1 MDTPTMKH
9 SPLPSEELA
18 AFVAAHPFRSVPE
31 QVLREGRRRILDTL
45 GVALGARRTRPVE
58 ILLSVTREL
67 GGTPQAGVPGLNFR
81 SSVPSVARLLGVMSH
96 LLDFDDT
103 HTPTILH
110 PSGPTLAAALPLAER
125 QEASGRELL
134 AAFTFGV
141 EAGCRVAL
149 ALGPAHY
156 DVGWHVTGTAG
167 TVAAAA
173 ACSRLL
179 RLDEARTHEAL
190 SIAATEAAGQRAQFG
205 AMTKSLHTGNAAAN
219 GALAALLAENGYT
232 AGRRGFEG
240 PRGLLNA
247 ASARPSPGELAA
259 DLGER
264 WETLRIGIK
273 PYSCG
278 VVTHPAIDAMRRL
291 ARLTSASGEEV
302 ERIDLAVHPLVME
315 LTNKR
320 NPRTGLEGKFSIAF
334 AAAITWIEG
343 TARHRQFTDEKVNR
357 PDVKALMDRVCV
369 AGDNSLSQIEARA
382 TVCLRGGKTSS
393 EHIYHATG
401 TPENPIS
408 DEELREKFTEL
419 VEPELGARAVQRIF
433 ACVEKLREDKPLKPL
448 FDALAPAAAVPE

>member
-1 MDTPTMKH
+1 MEH
-9 SPLPSEELA
+9 SRLPSEELA
-18 AFVAAHPFRSVPE
+18 AFVAAHPFSSVPE
-31 QVLREGRRRILDTL
+31 EVLHEGGRRILDTL

-67 GGTPQAGVPGLNFR
+67 GGTPQAGVPGLNLR
-81 SSVPSVARLLGVMSH
+81 TSVPNAARLLGVMSH

-125 QEASGRELL
+125 REASGRELL
-134 AAFTFGV
+134 AAFTLGV

-179 RLDEARTHEAL
+179 SLDEARTHDAL

-247 ASARPSPGELAA
+247 ASSRPSPGELAA

-264 WETLRIGIK
+264 WETLCIGIK

-278 VVTHPAIDAMRRL
+278 VVTHPAIDAVRRL
-291 ARLTSASGEEV
+291 ARLTGASSEEV
-302 ERIDLAVHPLVME
+302 ERIDLGVHPLVME

-334 AAAITWIEG
+334 VAAITWIEG
-343 TARHRQFTDEKVNR
+343 TARHRQFTNEKVNR
-357 PDVKALMDRVCV
+357 PDVQALMGRVCI
-369 AGDNSLSQIEARA
+369 AEDNSLSQIEARA
-382 TVCLRGGKTSS
+382 TVRLRGGKTSS

-401 TPENPIS
+401 TPENPVS

-419 VEPELGARAVQRIF
+419 VEPELGARAVRRIV
-433 ACVEKLREDKPLKPL
+433 ACVEKLREDEPLESL
-448 FDALAPAAAVPE
+448 FGALAPAAAIPE

>member
-1 MDTPTMKH
+1 MM
-9 SPLPSEELA
+9 A
-18 AFVAAHPFRSVPE
+18 
-31 QVLREGRRRILDTL
+31 
-45 GVALGARRTRPVE
+45 
-58 ILLSVTREL
+58 
-67 GGTPQAGVPGLNFR
+67 
-81 SSVPSVARLLGVMSH
+81 H

-110 PSGPTLAAALPLAER
+110 PSGPTLAAALPLAEHR
-125 QEASGRELL
+125 EASGRELL

-179 RLDEARTHEAL
+179 SLDEAKTHNAL

-232 AGRRGFEG
+232 ASRTGFEG

-247 ASARPSPGELAA
+247 ASSRPSPGELAA

-278 VVTHPAIDAMRRL
+278 VVTHPAIDAVRQL
-291 ARLTSASGEEV
+291 ARRTGASGEEV

-343 TARHRQFTDEKVNR
+343 TARHRQFTEEKVNR
-357 PDVKALMDRVCV
+357 PDVKTLMGRVCV
-369 AGDNSLSQIEARA
+369 TEDNSLSQIEARA

-419 VEPELGARAVQRIF
+419 VEPELGARAVRRIF
-433 ACVEKLREDKPLKPL
+433 ACVEELREDEPLKPL
-448 FDALAPAAAVPE
+448 FGALAPAASVPE

>member
-9 SPLPSEELA
+9 STLPSEKLA

-31 QVLREGRRRILDTL
+31 EVLREGRRRILDTL
-45 GVALGARRTRPVE
+45 GVAVGARRTPPVE
-58 ILLSVTREL
+58 ILLRVTRDL
-67 GGTPQAGVPGLNFR
+67 GGTPQAGVPGLNLR

-110 PSGPTLAAALPLAER
+110 PSGPTLAAALPLAEHR
-125 QEASGRELL
+125 EASGRELL

-167 TVAAAA
+167 TV
-173 ACSRLL
+173 
-179 RLDEARTHEAL
+179 
-190 SIAATEAAGQRAQFG
+190 AATEAAGQRAQFG

-247 ASARPSPGELAA
+247 ASSQPSPGELAA
-259 DLGER
+259 ALGER
-264 WETLRIGIK
+264 WETLCIGIK

-278 VVTHPAIDAMRRL
+278 VVTHPAIDAVRRL
-291 ARLTSASGEEV
+291 ARITGASGEEV

-357 PDVKALMDRVCV
+357 PDVQALMDRVCV
-369 AGDNSLSQIEARA
+369 AEDNSLSQTEASV

-393 EHIYHATG
+393 EHISHSTG
-401 TPENPIS
+401 TPENPVS

-419 VEPELGARAVQRIF
+419 VEPELGARAVRCIF
-433 ACVEKLREDKPLKPL
+433 ACVEKLRQDEPLKPL